1 MKILSAI
8 LATLI
13 LFLTVQAVL
22 TNSSFISKNTTQ
34 TFDKCCADKQNS
46 QSSKSQKQK
55 KQNNDCCNNGR
66 CDNPFLGCANCYFT
80 NPDKETF
87 SVAVIFKQPK
97 KIGLTDDKMLSS
109 FAQDFWHPPNLI

>member
-13 LFLTVQAVL
+13 LFLTVQPML
-22 TNSSFISKNTTQ
+22 TNSTFISKNTTQ
-34 TFDKCCADKQNS
+34 TLHKCCADKQNS

-80 NPDKETF
+80 NPDKATF
-87 SVAVIFKQPK
+87 YAAVIFKQPK